1 MPQGYLAI
9 VLHTHL
15 PFVRHPEHEEFLEE
29 DWLFEAITETYIP
42 LINVFEG
49 LVRDEV
55 PFGITMSMTP
65 PLLSM
70 LSDPLLQYRYRR
82 FLDRAIE
89 LSYKEVERTRWQPE
103 FNRVAMMYHWKLNQ
117 AREIFVNQYN
127 NNIINAFKKFQD
139 SGHVEIITCGAT
151 HGYLPLMSVSPQAVR
166 AQIQVAVRTHE
177 KHFGRKP
184 RGIWLP
190 ECGYEPGIEK
200 FLEEAGIRFFF
211 TDTHGILHACP
222 RPKYGVYEPIY
233 APNGVAAF
241 GRDLES
247 SKQVWSAKEGYP
259 GDFDYR
265 DFYRDI
271 GFDLEYDY
279 IRPYIASTGERK
291 MTGFKYY
298 RITGKSDHKLAY
310 SPDNAMRKAAEHA
323 GNFMFNREKQIE
335 HLRGLIGKEPLIV
348 APYDTE
354 LFGHWWY
361 EGPDWLNFFIR
372 KTAYDQN
379 VFELTTPSRF
389 LQKFPT
395 HQVSTPSASSWGW
408 KGYHEYWLGG
418 TNEWIYRHL
427 HSGAERMIELAQQN
441 ANATGLVE
449 RALNQ
454 AAREILLSQSSDWA
468 FIMTTGTM
476 VDYAVKRTKNHLNRF
491 NRLYHDIHNQTI
503 SPEWLIQI
511 ENKDNLFPDIDF
523 RVYC

>member
-335 HLRGLIGKEPLIV
+335 HLRGLIGKEPLII